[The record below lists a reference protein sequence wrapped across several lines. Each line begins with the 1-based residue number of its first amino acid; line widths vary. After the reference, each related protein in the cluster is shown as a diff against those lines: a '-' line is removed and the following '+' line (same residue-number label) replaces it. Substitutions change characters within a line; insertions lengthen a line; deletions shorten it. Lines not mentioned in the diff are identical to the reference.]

1 MSWFLLWGEGR
12 GVPRG
17 QSGGWLRG
25 LAEPSSVVCWGHV
38 RHPAFAL
45 GSAKVAVG
53 VFISLYLSPRIA
65 STTPTKKQS
74 IFKNLFILYWV

>member
-1 MSWFLLWGEGR
+1 M
-12 GVPRG
+12 
-17 QSGGWLRG
+17 
-25 LAEPSSVVCWGHV
+25 

-53 VFISLYLSPRIA
+53 VFIALYLFSRIA

>member
-17 QSGGWLRG
+17 QSEGWLRG
-25 LAEPSSVVCWGHV
+25 LAEPSSVVCWGHM

-45 GSAKVAVG
+45 GSSKVAVG
-53 VFISLYLSPRIA
+53 FFISLYLSPRIA